1 MRFIAA
7 VHYYP
12 YLMPERLQKTTEAL
26 HASEERLQLALRAGG
41 SGTWDWDLASG
52 VAEVSP
58 SYREL
63 FGLPPDATV
72 TYENWLA
79 HVHPEDRERCRQ
91 YGEVFF
97 AGPGTE
103 WRLNFRIVRGD
114 GEVRWHR
121 AIGKVYRDAA
131 GRPLRFVG
139 VSTDV
144 TEEQRAVAA
153 LAESEQRFRAMAD
166 GLPLIVWMHDAEGAQ
181 QFVNRTFLE
190 YFGVEEAEMKG
201 ERWQLLMHPD
211 EGPAYAEEFAACVR
225 ERRPF
230 HAEVRVRNAKGEW
243 RNLESWARPRWS
255 ATGDFLG
262 MVGTSAD
269 VTERRRMEQALRD
282 ADRHKDEFLAVLGHE
297 LRNPLAVI
305 CLALDGFRLGLPTDS
320 PLARTREAAARQI
333 AILIRLVDDLLDSA
347 RISTGKIALE
357 RVRLSLPA
365 IVRSAL
371 ETSRLDL
378 EAKRHQL
385 VVEEAGGNLD
395 VEGDEV
401 RLVQV
406 VSNLLNNAARYTPEG
421 GRIVVSLAR
430 ESAEAVLRVRDNG
443 VGIDPR
449 RLDAIFDLFVQGHDQ
464 ARARGDG
471 LGLGLS
477 LVKKLVELH
486 GGSVAA
492 RSDGAGRGAEFIV
505 RLPLAGSARAEPAAT
520 VAAPSSGARRV
531 LVVDDNRDAAGSLAM
546 LVGALGHDVREAYS
560 GASALEV
567 VPTFRPDL
575 IVLDVGLPDMDGY
588 ETARRIRELPGG
600 RHARIVA
607 ASGYREIPGA
617 ARDAGMDDYLVKPL
631 KLSVLQQLL
640 SETRPRA

>member
-1 MRFIAA
+1 
-7 VHYYP
+7 
-12 YLMPERLQKTTEAL
+12 MPKRPEKTSEAL
-26 HASEERLQLALRAGG
+26 RASEERLELALRAGG
-41 SGTWDWDLASG
+41 SGVWDWDLTNE
-52 VAEVSP
+52 VAEVS
-58 SYREL
+58 STYREL
-63 FGLPPDATV
+63 FGLPPDAPV
-72 TYENWLA
+72 TYEIWLS
-79 HVHPEDRERCRQ
+79 HVHPEDRERCRR
-91 YGEVFF
+91 YGEAFF
-97 AGPGTE
+97 AGRETE
-103 WRLNFRIVRGD
+103 WRLNFRIVRSD
-114 GEVRWHR
+114 GEVRWHQ
-121 AIGKVYRDAA
+121 AIGKVYRDASA
-131 GRPLRFVG
+131 KPLRFVG

-144 TEEQRAVAA
+144 TEEQRALAS
-153 LAESEQRFRAMAD
+153 LAESEERFRAMAD
-166 GLPLIVWMHDAEGAQ
+166 GLPLIVWMHDAAGAQ
-181 QFVNRTFLE
+181 QFVNKTFLE

-211 EGPAYAEEFAACVR
+211 DGNAYSDEFAACIR

-230 HAEVRVRNAKGEW
+230 HAEVRTRNAAGEW
-243 RNLESWARPRWS
+243 RTLESWGRPRWS
-255 ATGDFLG
+255 AAGDFLG

-282 ADRHKDEFLAVLGHE
+282 ADRHKDEFLAMLGHE

-305 CLALDGFRLGLPTDS
+305 SLALDGFRLGLPTDS
-320 PLARTREAAARQI
+320 PLVPAREAAARQV

-430 ESAEAVLRVRDNG
+430 DGAQAVLRVRDNG
-443 VGIDPR
+443 IGIDPHQ
-449 RLDAIFDLFVQGHDQ
+449 LSAVFDPFVQAHEDG
-464 ARARGDG
+464 RVRGAG

-477 LVKKLVELH
+477 LVKRLVELH

-492 RSDGAGRGAEFIV
+492 RSDGVGQGAELIV
-505 RLPLAGSARAEPAAT
+505 RLPLASAAYAEQAAKVPAS
-520 VAAPSSGARRV
+520 SSGERRV
-531 LVVDDNRDAAGSLAM
+531 LVVDDNRDAAASLAM
-546 LVGALGHDVREAYS
+546 LIGALGHDVRQAYS
-560 GASALEV
+560 GASALEL
-567 VPTFRPDL
+567 VPSFRPHL
-575 IVLDVGLPDMDGY
+575 IVLDVGMPDMDGY

-600 RHARIVA
+600 RDARIVA
-607 ASGYREIPGA
+607 ASGYRELPGA
-617 ARDAGMDDYLVKPL
+617 ARDAGMDDYLVKPV
-631 KLSVLQQLL
+631 KLTELQQLL
-640 SETRPRA
+640 AGARPRA

>member
-1 MRFIAA
+1 
-7 VHYYP
+7 
-12 YLMPERLQKTTEAL
+12 MPELLKKTTEAL
-26 HASEERLQLALRAGG
+26 RGSEERLQLALQAGG
-41 SGTWDWDLASG
+41 SGTWDWDLAG
-52 VAEVSP
+52 EIAEVSP

-63 FGLPPDATV
+63 FGFPPDAPV
-72 TYENWLA
+72 TYEIWLS
-79 HVHPEDRERCRQ
+79 HVHPEDRERCRR
-91 YGEVFF
+91 YGEAFF
-97 AGPGTE
+97 AGRDTD

-131 GRPLRFVG
+131 GKPLRFVG

-144 TEEQRAVAA
+144 TEEQRALAS
-153 LAESEQRFRAMAD
+153 LAESEERFRAMAD
-166 GLPLIVWMHDAEGAQ
+166 GLPLIVWMHDAAGAQ

-201 ERWQLLMHPD
+201 QRWQLLMHPD
-211 EGPAYAEEFAACVR
+211 EGPAYAGEFAACVR

-255 ATGDFLG
+255 AAGEFLG

-282 ADRHKDEFLAVLGHE
+282 ADRHKDEFLAMLGHE
-297 LRNPLAVI
+297 LRNPLAVVS
-305 CLALDGFRLGLPTDS
+305 LALDGFKLGLPAES
-320 PLARTREAAARQI
+320 PFARTRDAAARQVE
-333 AILIRLVDDLLDSA
+333 ILTRLVDDLLDSA
-347 RISTGKIALE
+347 RISTGKIALKC
-357 RVRLSLPA
+357 VPLSLGE

-378 EAKRHQL
+378 HAKGHQL
-385 VVEEAGGNLD
+385 VVEEAGGKLD
-395 VEGDEV
+395 VDGDEV

-430 ESAEAVLRVRDNG
+430 EGAEAVLRVRDNG
-443 VGIDPR
+443 IGIDPNH
-449 RLDAIFDLFVQGHDQ
+449 LDAVFDLFVQGHDQ
-464 ARARGDG
+464 ARARGAG

-477 LVKKLVELH
+477 LVKRLVELH
-486 GGSVAA
+486 GGTVAA
-492 RSDGAGRGAEFIV
+492 RSEGEGRGAEFIV
-505 RLPLAGSARAEPAAT
+505 RLPLASALHVAPAAM
-520 VAAPSSGARRV
+520 VATSSSRSRRV

-560 GASALEV
+560 GASALEA
-567 VPTFRPDL
+567 VPSFKPDL
-575 IVLDVGLPDMDGY
+575 IVLDVGLPDMSGY

-600 RHARIVA
+600 RDARIVA
-607 ASGYREIPGA
+607 ASGYRETPGA

-631 KLSVLQQLL
+631 KLSALQQLL
-640 SETRPRA
+640 SDTRPRA